1 MLFGDIKNVHDLHH
15 TMMRF
20 PCLSFEEKP
29 LADFLEAFMRAKG
42 AKVHRHLDNVWYE
55 LGSGDEVL
63 LLNSHL
69 DVVPASQGHPYPPF
83 EPTVVE
89 GKVYG
94 RGAVDA
100 KASGA
105 AMTWAFLSLLASGF
119 APKNGKLIVAL
130 TTGEENSKTYDGLED
145 LVNNGHLPKISA
157 ALVGEPTN
165 LQPCIAQKGLLIL
178 NLHAR
183 GRTAHAARGHLG
195 LNAISIAA
203 KDILALQDFPFERED
218 AYLGFPSLHVTMI
231 EGGKAH
237 NIIPDH
243 VWMKVDIRSTPAYTH
258 EEIIERVQAVVASEV
273 EVHSKRIIPVGTAPS
288 EKIVQACLEAIPNA
302 IPFGS
307 PTASDWIFLKNIPT
321 VKIGPGYSELS
332 HTPDEHVELTAVAQG
347 VEVYKNI
354 ITSYFKMT

>member
-1 MLFGDIKNVHDLHH
+1 MLFHKITTVTDLHH
-15 TMMRF
+15 ALIRF

-29 LADFLEAFMRAKG
+29 IADFVEAFMRSHG
-42 AKVHRHLDNVWYE
+42 ASVFRHLDNVWCE
-55 LGSGDEVL
+55 LGAGENVL

-69 DVVPASQGHPYPPF
+69 DVVPPSKTHPYPPF
-83 EPTVVE
+83 EPTVVN

-105 AMTWAFLSLLASGF
+105 AMLWAFLSLLEEGYVP
-119 APKNGKLIVAL
+119 PKGKVVVAL
-130 TTGEENSKTYDGLED
+130 TAGEENSKTYDGLED
-145 LVNNGHLPKISA
+145 LTTNGYLPQISA

-195 LNAISIAA
+195 VNAITIAA
-203 KDILALQDFPFERED
+203 KDILTLSGFRFDRED
-218 AYLGFPSLHVTMI
+218 PYLGFSTLHVTMI

-243 VWMKVDIRSTPAYTH
+243 VWMKVDIRSTPAYDH
-258 EEIIERVQAVVASEV
+258 DEMALMVQEMVASEV
-273 EVHSKRIIPVGTAPS
+273 EIHSKRIIPVGTKPEAA
-288 EKIVQACLEAIPNA
+288 IVQACLKAMPTA
-302 IPFGS
+302 TLFGS
-307 PTASDWIFLKNIPT
+307 PTASDWIFLKDIPT
-321 VKIGPGYSELS
+321 VKIGPGFSELS
-332 HTPDEHVELTAVAQG
+332 HTPDEHVEL
-347 VEVYKNI
+347 VEVLRGVNVYRDI
-354 ITSYFKMT
+354 IKTYFELT